1 MSAVQAAAGFPAGH
15 APSGLLARRA
25 GIVVFLAFAAAYF
38 CSTLV
43 RAITATLAP
52 VLTQEFSLH
61 ARDLGLLA
69 GGYFLGFAAT
79 QLPLGTWLDRHGPK
93 RVILSFLSLAVL
105 ACLAFSVATSFT
117 GLLIARVLLG
127 MGVSACLMAPLT
139 GYRRWFDT
147 GTLLRANSWML
158 MTGSLGMLA
167 STLPVQWLMPLTGW
181 RPLFWILA
189 GLILLSMLAI
199 AWVVPAWSAGSPSP
213 FKQGPRNRLSRAA
226 GAAAPEGL
234 EPAGPNL
241 PAQVW
246 TGDRSEASGER
257 RPARPREPHAVGS
270 VGATFIWRSRYF
282 QKMAPLAFFNYGGVI
297 AIQTLW
303 AGPWMIR
310 VAGYTP
316 LEAATGLFWING
328 AMLFTFWGWGM
339 VNPWLS
345 RHGWSANRLIT
356 WGVPLSMTVLAA
368 NIVAGPATG
377 WVGWALFCMSAS
389 VMGLAQPAVGMA
401 FPQALA
407 GRALS
412 GYNLVIFAGVFV
424 MQWGI
429 GLLIDAFQAMGMDR
443 VASFQAALGVFLCC
457 CIASYAFFHGAKAD
471 PTADNSRQ

>member
-1 MSAVQAAAGFPAGH
+1 MSTVQQAAPLQAGAAEATGRLGRQ
-15 APSGLLARRA
+15 AA
-25 GIVVFLAFAAAYF
+25 IVVFLAFAAAYF

-93 RVILSFLSLAVL
+93 RVILCFLSLAVL
-105 ACLAFSVATSFT
+105 ACLAFSAATSFT
-117 GLLIARVLLG
+117 WMLISRVLLG

-139 GYRRWFDT
+139 GYRRWFDA

-199 AWVVPAWSAGSPSP
+199 AWVVPSWKANTNMEETREVAGLNPGQS
-213 FKQGPRNRLSRAA
+213 GPRNRLGRAA
-226 GAAAPEGL
+226 GAAAP
-234 EPAGPNL
+234 
-241 PAQVW
+241 
-246 TGDRSEASGER
+246 SGGSALHE
-257 RPARPREPHAVGS
+257 VKS
-270 VGATFIWRSRYF
+270 VGASYSQIWRSRYF
-282 QKMAPLAFFNYGGVI
+282 QKMAPLAFFNYGGVV

-316 LEAATGLFWING
+316 LEAATGLFWINA
-328 AMLFTFWGWGM
+328 AMLFTFWGWGL

-345 RHGWSANRLIT
+345 QHGWSANRLLT
-356 WGVPLSMTVLAA
+356 WGVPVSMGVLAL
-368 NIVAGPATG
+368 NILAGPATG
-377 WVGWALFCMSAS
+377 WVGWAAFCMSAS

-429 GLLIDAFQAMGMDR
+429 GLLIDAFQAMGLDR

-471 PTADNSRQ
+471 PAPATADN